1 MADPYGAQN
10 GVDAEFGLQSATS
23 TETLGVGRST
33 STFSVLG
40 EKIYRKENKRVLRLG
55 LAVFCFVL
63 LVACIVLAVFL
74 VIETRKPKETGGT
87 RKENSEKLIKCSS
100 RGCMRVASA
109 VKQNMNESIDP
120 CTDFFQYSCGNWIT
134 NNPILPSENSRS
146 TFGDVNKRNNENLLL
161 RLLETNDDLPNS
173 HAVRKTR
180 LYFKSCMN
188 EDGVDATA
196 LQKLQWFI
204 DHFGSWPLRNTTW
217 NESTWSV
224 FETSAKMQRDMFQ
237 TPVFKLG
244 INTDP
249 QNSSRFVLEIHPPEL
264 SLIREQYL
272 AKENKTRLAYL
283 DFMTKVGEILD
294 GGDTTRQQMQDVME
308 FEGKLAEIIPPR
320 SEIYSKY
327 HQSMNLTELERK
339 APGIGFTWVR
349 YLNSIMSQFNIR
361 INDSDRVLVP
371 SPEYLKN
378 MSIIVNGTD
387 KRTLSNYV
395 MWTFVS
401 SMIPYLSRE
410 FRGAF
415 LDYQKATGGQKAAK
429 PRWLSCVED
438 INSFHNGLTFAL
450 GYLWVTSSFDVEII
464 PFIEE
469 MMGGIKTAF
478 RDETPRY
485 DWVDEQTRRKIL
497 QKEAAMKTKV
507 GFPEL
512 CANETLLNNYYQN
525 LSISGNY
532 LENALGV
539 MSWRRRNFLSRL
551 RTPVDKQEWYTGP
564 QIVNAF
570 YLPSR
575 NEINILAGILQPPF
589 YYGRKAPRAVN
600 YGAIGMILAH
610 ELSHGFDATGRKFN
624 KDGEITENWWTNFTT
639 KGFEKRA
646 QCMVDQYNKY
656 SVDGG
661 ERGPIQ
667 INGKLTLSE
676 NIADNGGVRMSY
688 WAYKNWVK
696 KNGEEKL
703 LPGLNKT
710 NEQLLFVSFAQ
721 MWCSSYNP
729 QEAYRMTMIDT
740 HTLAKYRVIGAL
752 SNMKEF
758 SDAFNCPA
766 GTKMNPEKK
775 CHVW

>member
-1 MADPYGAQN
+1 MSQYSLN
-10 GVDAEFGLQSATS
+10 SFVDETKTKS
-23 TETLGVGRST
+23 TETLGIDRNQNEEDGECKRRYIKTRKYLFVSLAIVIILL
-33 STFSVLG
+33 SV
-40 EKIYRKENKRVLRLG
+40 
-55 LAVFCFVL
+55 
-63 LVACIVLAVFL
+63 CIVLGVFL
-74 VIETRKPKETGGT
+74 AVSSKKIEHPTRIKEPEDQQLPKSYCYSPECLQITADFA
-87 RKENSEKLIKCSS
+87 RKMDTSINACENIFQHACGSWIRDNPIPPSKTFVDEFSVVDDKNSQRMREMLEEGSEQLSN
-100 RGCMRVASA
+100 RSA
-109 VKQNMNESIDP
+109 VKKVKL
-120 CTDFFQYSCGNWIT
+120 FYKSCQREEEVEKTAVQTLKPLIAKYGSWA
-134 NNPILPSENSRS
+134 L
-146 TFGDVNKRNNENLLL
+146 
-161 RLLETNDDLPNS
+161 DLPRWNS
-173 HAVRKTR
+173 TKWNLVEILIA
-180 LYFKSCMN
+180 MN
-188 EDGVDATA
+188 SEIEVFPFFA
-196 LQKLQWFI
+196 LFI
-204 DHFGSWPLRNTTW
+204 D
-217 NESTWSV
+217 
-224 FETSAKMQRDMFQ
+224 
-237 TPVFKLG
+237 
-244 INTDP
+244 IDP
-249 QNSSRFVLEIHPPEL
+249 QNSSQFLLSIHPPEL